1 MPNRLRQGSILLLVI
16 VVCFR
21 TGVAQAQQPGA
32 ASAADATTADRHD
45 VISDKQHHFLG
56 KVEMHRGDTTL
67 FADEVWYYPEEDRA
81 IATGNVLLRQGTN
94 QISADRADF
103 TLSTR
108 LGTFY
113 NASGFATVQPMRQA
127 PPRPGTAVLPS
138 MVGQESV
145 VYFFG
150 DTVEKIGTRKYKI
163 VDGGFTTCVQP
174 TARWDFHADTVIL
187 NVDHYTFLR
196 NMVMT
201 VKGVPMLY
209 LPVMYYPTNKG
220 DRATGILIPTYG
232 ASTIRGQSL
241 HNAFFWAINRSQD
254 ATLAYDWFS
263 KAGNGVGSEYR
274 YNFGGGNDGNIR
286 SYVLDQHETAYANPD
301 GSTSTL
307 PDLRSYEVHGTASQT
322 LPYRLRAR
330 GRVDYFSSLTTM
342 QTFNTNVAAATQSQR
357 SFGGNVVG
365 AWNVY
370 SLNATFD
377 HTEYFYNQLSSGIS
391 GGWPRVGLNR
401 NERPIPGTPLYLA
414 VSGEY
419 VNILSDRKDETTGTL
434 IEQDLGLM
442 RVDFAPQIRFPFKKW
457 QWFTVNSTA
466 SWRDTQYSRSL
477 DASGN
482 IIDEPLNRRFFTVA
496 SQITGP
502 VFTRIW
508 DTPDN
513 GYAEK
518 FKHTIEPF
526 LNVQRTSSI
535 DNYDNI
541 VKLEGID
548 QIIGGT
554 TQYTYGITNRFYAK
568 RRSGVPGRPG
578 LAREIFTIDLQQ
590 TYYTDNRAA
599 QIDRQY
605 LTSNSGAPPS
615 NFSPVALN
623 IRATPA
629 NDFNASLRAEF
640 DSTYKALRT
649 VSVGAQYSWAQ
660 FVQTSLGWSKKNFIP
675 QLPGFNDPSLLDQ
688 SLNATTNVHTRDNKY
703 GSLYS
708 FNYDVL
714 HGTLLQQRITAFY
727 NAQCCGIAFEYQAY
741 HFLSGSISPV
751 PSDHRFFLAF
761 TLAGLGNFSPFNGAL
776 SGVPR

>member
-1 MPNRLRQGSILLLVI
+1 MPNRLRQSWILLFVI
-16 VVCFR
+16 AVCFR
-21 TGVAQAQQPGA
+21 AGMAQAQQPGA
-32 ASAADATTADRHD
+32 PATADTTTADRHD

-67 FADEVWYYPEEDRA
+67 FADEVWYYPDEDRA

-103 TLSTR
+103 TLGTR

-113 NASGFATVQPMRQA
+113 NASGFATIQPMRQM
-127 PPRPGTAVLPS
+127 PRPGTAALPS
-138 MVGQESV
+138 QVGQESV

-220 DRATGILIPTYG
+220 DRATGFLIPTYG
-232 ASTIRGQSL
+232 VTTIRGQSF

-254 ATLAYDWFS
+254 ATIAYDWFS
-263 KAGNGVGSEYR
+263 KAGNGVGTEYR
-274 YNFGGGNDGNIR
+274 YNLGGGNDGTIR
-286 SYVLDQHETAYANPD
+286 SYVLDQKETTYPNPD
-301 GSTSTL
+301 GSTATL
-307 PDLRSYEVHGTASQT
+307 PSLRSYEVHGSANET
-322 LPYRLRAR
+322 LPFRLRAR

-377 HTEYFYNQLSSGIS
+377 HTEYFYNSLSSGIS
-391 GGWPRVGLNR
+391 GGWPRINLTR
-401 NERPIPGTPLYLA
+401 NERPIPGTPFY
-414 VSGEY
+414 VSVGGEF

-442 RVDFAPQIRFPFKKW
+442 RVDFVPQIRFPFKKW

-466 SWRDTQYSRSL
+466 SWRDTGYSRSL
-477 DASGN
+477 DAGGN
-482 IIDEPLNRRFFTVA
+482 IVDEPLNRKFFTVA

-518 FKHTIEPF
+518 FKHSIEPF
-526 LNVQRTSSI
+526 VNVQRTSAI

-541 VKLEGID
+541 VKLEGVD
-548 QIIGGT
+548 QIVGGT
-554 TQYTYGITNRFYAK
+554 TQYTYGVTNRFYAK
-568 RRSGVPGRPG
+568 VRSNVPGRPA

-590 TYYTDNRAA
+590 TYYTDDRAA

-605 LTSNSGAPPS
+605 VTSNSGAPPS
-615 NFSPVALN
+615 NFSPIALN

-629 NDFNASLRAEF
+629 ADFNASLRAEF

-649 VSVGAQYSWAQ
+649 VSVGAQYSWSQ
-660 FVQTSLGWSKKNFIP
+660 MLQTTLGWSKKNFIP
-675 QLPGFNDPSLLDQ
+675 QLSGFNDPTLLDQ

-714 HGTLLQQRITAFY
+714 HSTLLQQRITGFY

-741 HFLSGSISPV
+741 HFLSSAVSPV
-751 PSDHRFFLAF
+751 PADHRFFLSF